1 MQLGKIGLVC
11 SFLFGAAFLVVP
23 TSAETLEELDAMA
36 EVATDEEGGILFAQ
50 QQAQRGEF
58 LEAIA
63 TLERV
68 LALHPKSQAAR
79 LIHAIYLC
87 QIDDKPGGTA
97 ELDKLKRKNFS
108 DEIWSQAMMIC
119 ASTGGQ

>member
-1 MQLGKIGLVC
+1 MQLSKIGLVC
-11 SFLFGAAFLVVP
+11 SFAFGAAFLIAP
-23 TSAETLEELDAMA
+23 LSAETLEELDAMA

-87 QIDDKPGGTA
+87 QIDDKPGGAA

>member
-1 MQLGKIGLVC
+1 MRLHKYALGISVVT
-11 SFLFGAAFLVVP
+11 AAALALAP
-23 TSAETLEELDAMA
+23 ASAETLEELDAMA
-36 EVATDEEGGILFAQ
+36 EVAVNEESGIRFAQ

-68 LALHPKSQAAR
+68 LALHPKSQSAR
-79 LIHAIYLC
+79 LLHAVYLC
-87 QIDDKPGGTA
+87 RIDDRPGGVA

-108 DEIWSQAMMIC
+108 DELWSQATAIC
-119 ASTGGQ
+119 SGTGGQ